1 MMDIF
6 SLSITGEYVT
16 TCIKPGT
23 IKSLR
28 VAVPVDRDV
37 GSQASRL
44 HGLLFPSRM
53 MVKY

>member
-1 MMDIF
+1 MMNNF
-6 SLSITGEYVT
+6 SLSLTGEYVT

-28 VAVPVDRDV
+28 VAVPADMDV
-37 GSQASRL
+37 GTQASRL